1 MERIDKVVSEKRR
14 YVARLD
20 DIEIEVEA
28 SGHLKARQAVVSKF
42 KQERESS
49 QPVSF
54 LMARASSV
62 LVESEGV

>member
-1 MERIDKVVSEKRR
+1 MRRIEKVVSEKRR

-20 DIEIEVEA
+20 DIEIEVEV
-28 SGHLKARQAVVSKF
+28 SGHLKARQAVVKKF
-42 KQERESS
+42 KKERKSS

-62 LVESEGV
+62 LVES